1 MKKNELKNAIYL
13 LEREIDE
20 QNKISEED
28 RKMISELTRDQN
40 SIRNNL
46 SKAKKVNEDQLNEE
60 QKALKEKEKLER
72 DGVALQK
79 ELMVLDNDIKRLEI
93 EKKKRGREVTQANAK
108 YYLLLE
114 EIKLKDNLISEF
126 QKKNLETEA
135 RLKQQQNLYEAVLR
149 DRSMYSKNLA
159 ETEEEI
165 EEIERKYKNVMS
177 QISKLKEDI
186 TTSEQKL
193 TNEYFNANQLER
205 NCQSMQ
211 KNNKI
216 LVDTISSKDQ
226 DIKNFKNEIAKLK
239 FIIKESDQ
247 QKSKLKEQHEM
258 IVSERDIL
266 ATQLIRRNEELDLL
280 YQKIKIQQST
290 LKKGEVQYRNKLN
303 SIENLKETTADL
315 MRELKLFKTQVSE
328 IPDMKRDVHSLQKEL
343 IEEKL
348 KVKALSEELENPM
361 NVHRWRKLEG
371 TESEAYEMITKI
383 QTLQK

>member
-1 MKKNELKNAIYL
+1 MRKNELKNAIYL

-28 RKMISELTRDQN
+28 RKMIAELTRDQN

-72 DGVALQK
+72 DGVTLQK
-79 ELMVLDNDIKRLEI
+79 ELMVLDSDIKRLEV

-205 NCQSMQ
+205 NCQSM
-211 KNNKI
+211 
-216 LVDTISSKDQ
+216 
-226 DIKNFKNEIAKLK
+226 
-239 FIIKESDQ
+239 
-247 QKSKLKEQHEM
+247 
-258 IVSERDIL
+258 
-266 ATQLIRRNEELDLL
+266 
-280 YQKIKIQQST
+280 
-290 LKKGEVQYRNKLN
+290 
-303 SIENLKETTADL
+303 
-315 MRELKLFKTQVSE
+315 
-328 IPDMKRDVHSLQKEL
+328 
-343 IEEKL
+343 
-348 KVKALSEELENPM
+348 
-361 NVHRWRKLEG
+361 
-371 TESEAYEMITKI
+371 
-383 QTLQK
+383 